1 MSTLK
6 KKTFKS
12 TERNVYGEAVIS
24 LRNGWWHF
32 RKWIAEEGKDLRVS
46 LKTQNEDIA
55 FAKAA
60 HLLVTLKAN
69 KQAGKKHFS
78 LTAKEG
84 VKRFVEQK
92 QIELDGGFIVKGR
105 LVTIKT
111 HLKHWLDYVGR
122 DKRLYDIERGDCFNY
137 FNKRIKVVKRET
149 VQVSNT
155 TIANEQS
162 TINAMVA
169 FLYRNGLIKFDSF
182 DFAKMDKVDRGI
194 DAIRRATFTE
204 EEMGRILLAIEEY
217 RKEKSDTE
225 DEEKALIRAVCCY
238 YFEFAAASGLRTG
251 EQRQLRWQDVRL
263 FKEDEDND
271 SSYLLTEIHV
281 RKETSKVKQSRTF
294 RCAADDLLHDLQT
307 LVYAKQVQRSKKKAA
322 DCIIFSVN
330 GINAI
335 TKRSISYHFN
345 KVLVK
350 AEIKDIGKR
359 DLVPYSFRHYFIT
372 SMIRSNEISTAE
384 VAKMC
389 GTSLH
394 QIDKTYLHI
403 DDVTMTKNALA
414 IKRANSKMQLS
425 MEAAREKANAMIAK
439 NKIKNTNEK

>member
-6 KKTFKS
+6 KKSFKDN
-12 TERNVYGEAVIS
+12 ERSVYGEAVIS

-32 RKWIAEEGKDLRVS
+32 RKWIAEEGKDLRIS

-55 FAKAA
+55 FTKAA
-60 HLLVTLKAN
+60 QLLVTLKAN
-69 KQAGKKHFS
+69 REQGKKYFS

-92 QIELDGGFIVKGR
+92 QIELDSGLIVKGR

-111 HLKHWLDYVGR
+111 HLKHWLDYVSR
-122 DKRLYDIERGDCFNY
+122 DKRLYDMGRNDCYNY
-137 FNKRIKVVKRET
+137 FNKRTKVIKKQT
-149 VQVSNT
+149 IQVSGT

-162 TINAMVA
+162 TINAMIGYL
-169 FLYRNGLIKFDSF
+169 FKNGLIKFDSF
-182 DFAKMDKVDRGI
+182 DFVKMDKVDRGI
-194 DAIRRATFTE
+194 DAIRRATFTD
-204 EEMGRILLAIEEY
+204 EEMGRILLAIEDY
-217 RKEKSDTE
+217 RKEKNDKE

-251 EQRQLRWQDVRL
+251 EQRQLRWQDIRM
-263 FKEDEDND
+263 FKEDEGND
-271 SSYLLTEIHV
+271 DSYLLTEIHV

-294 RCAADDLLHDLQT
+294 RCAADDLLGDLEK
-307 LVYAKQVQRSKKKAA
+307 LIYAKQVQRSKKKFA

-335 TKRSISYHFN
+335 TKRSISYHFG
-345 KVLVK
+345 KILEK
-350 AEIKDIGKR
+350 AEIKDIVKR

-372 SMIRSNEISTAE
+372 SMIRSNEISVAE

-414 IKRANSKMQLS
+414 IKRASSKMQLD
-425 MEAAREKANAMIAK
+425 MEAAREKASAMIAK
-439 NKIKNTNEK
+439 NKAKQKQ